1 MATKWSIDSKV
12 SVVVHD
18 GASNMKETAQSN
30 NWRNVDCANHKLH
43 LAVSPD
49 AKNQSVQ

>member
-30 NWRNVDCANHKLH
+30 NVDCANHKLH